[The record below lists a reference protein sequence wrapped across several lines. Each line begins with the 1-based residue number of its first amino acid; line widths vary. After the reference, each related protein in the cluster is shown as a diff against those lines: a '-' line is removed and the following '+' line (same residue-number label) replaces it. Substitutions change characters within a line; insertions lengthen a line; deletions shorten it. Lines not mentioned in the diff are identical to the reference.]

1 MSCDIHCDLY
11 TLYIYYTYICYIY
24 YTYIYDVYD
33 VYDVYFLF
41 VRNHTTFF
49 RQDDRRRG
57 DDRDGRDGSLL
68 GAADLQE
75 IQFFLKRIG
84 SVYNDQVFLSYDLKS
99 SLT

>member
-1 MSCDIHCDLY
+1 MYIY
-11 TLYIYYTYICYIY
+11 ILYIYIYVYIY
-24 YTYIYDVYD
+24 I
-33 VYDVYFLF
+33 YDVYFLF

-57 DDRDGRDGSLL
+57 DDRDGSLL